1 MKVTFS
7 LQQRLKATEDLNLEE
22 KVILKYFVRNIE
34 RDGTCYHE
42 FYKGKWDEKTF
53 WKDDS
58 LFLHDDVMFK
68 NQGFVDAVIDVIPTY
83 DPFGETEITHEIW
96 KKIGQVIK
104 EKDEKS
110 KELYQEADVWVNDVF
125 KEYECITI
133 LGI

>member
-96 KKIGQVIK
+96 KKSGRLLKRKMKNLKNYTRKQM
-104 EKDEKS
+104 
-110 KELYQEADVWVNDVF
+110 F
-125 KEYECITI
+125 
-133 LGI
+133 G